1 MPDGSTGCRSSRL
14 DSGRPINRRAI
25 RSTGGGIVMGLGMS
39 HVQRRIG
46 SKRSRACPS
55 RPRLATARAPPAG
68 CPHKHPDHLH
78 VVVEAE
84 AYRTIRH
91 VLRRLVLARL
101 ESWKRL
107 ACEAISRQLTRRI
120 GTCHETPQPGR
131 ERPPE
136 QASGDVAGTTPGVAH
151 VLAAVLEPKSR
162 AAQDAARCPSE
173 SCRADAL
180 KINNA
185 RQ

>member
-1 MPDGSTGCRSSRL
+1 
-14 DSGRPINRRAI
+14 
-25 RSTGGGIVMGLGMS
+25 MGLGMS
-39 HVQRRIG
+39 HVQRMIG

-101 ESWKRL
+101 
-107 ACEAISRQLTRRI
+107 ACHLIAPVSALGRSEAVNDI
-120 GTCHETPQPGR
+120 ETPR
-131 ERPPE
+131 
-136 QASGDVAGTTPGVAH
+136 S
-151 VLAAVLEPKSR
+151 
-162 AAQDAARCPSE
+162 
-173 SCRADAL
+173 
-180 KINNA
+180 
-185 RQ
+185 